1 SLASPVLTILP
12 EETVLTSAPKNGSGD
27 VSGRPK
33 ILQEVV
39 TANSVPEHA
48 EDIAKPSESEEK
60 KPLSLVR
67 MGGDAAEAGA
77 SDARA
82 SIATAAAPAGSEETV
97 AATPAPGADGRSGQE
112 RRHASSDDFKAEA
125 GNGLNHTPYQNGEA
139 EEAALA
145 DVLNLD
151 SLSSDPD
158 DEKIG
163 PHLPTLLERLRSIG
177 EDHGEGEKPSPPSR
191 GLG

>member
-1 SLASPVLTILP
+1 M
-12 EETVLTSAPKNGSGD
+12 
-27 VSGRPK
+27 
-33 ILQEVV
+33 QEVV
-39 TANSVPEHA
+39 TANSVPDHA
-48 EDIAKPSESEEK
+48 KDIAKPSESEEK

-112 RRHASSDDFKAEA
+112 RRRASSDDFKAVPSAASTEAAA

-145 DVLNLD
+145 DVLNLN
-151 SLSSDPD
+151 SLGSDPD